1 MKALLFGSIGVL
13 ADTSAMQLDA
23 INRSFIVHD
32 LDWSWSE
39 EEYRLMLTQ
48 AGGQN
53 RVRWYAQSVV
63 GEPLDER
70 IIQSIHKTKTRLF
83 NDALDVD
90 GITLRPGVLRLLEE
104 ARSAGVLTA
113 WVTSTEMSN
122 LHAIAHG
129 CRKLTLLDQF
139 NHVTNRATVSHAK
152 PHPAPYI
159 DTLKYFNVA
168 PSQAIA
174 IEDTQVCLASSLAA
188 ELTTLLTPTRFSMGQ
203 DFSGAVSVVSHLG
216 NPDQPA
222 THLSGSNLLKQ
233 GMVSV
238 AQLDEL
244 TACTQPAP
252 SQRAAELI

>member
-23 INRSFIVHD
+23 LNRSFIVHD
-32 LDWSWSE
+32 LDWYWSE

-48 AGGQN
+48 AGGQS

-70 IIQSIHKTKTRLF
+70 TIRSIHKTTTRLF

-90 GITLRPGVLRLLEE
+90 GITLRPGVLRLLDE
-104 ARSAGVLTA
+104 ARFAGQLTA

-129 CRKLTLLDQF
+129 CQRLTLLDQF
-139 NHVTNRATVSHAK
+139 VHITTRGTVSNDK
-152 PHPAPYI
+152 PHPAPYVE
-159 DTLKYFNVA
+159 TLKHLNVA
-168 PSQAIA
+168 PADAIV
-174 IEDTQVCLASSLAA
+174 IEDAQVGLASSLAA
-188 ELTTLLTPTRFSMGQ
+188 HLATLVTPTRFSKGQ

-216 NPDQPA
+216 NSDQPA
-222 THLSGSNLLKQ
+222 IRLSGCNVLKQ
-233 GMVSV
+233 GMVSM
-238 AQLDEL
+238 AQLEEL
-244 TACTQPAP
+244 TARAVPARA
-252 SQRAAELI
+252 QRSAELI

>member
-13 ADTSAMQLDA
+13 ADTSAMQLGA
-23 INRSFIVHD
+23 INRSFIAHD

-48 AGGQN
+48 AGGQS

-70 IIQSIHKTKTRLF
+70 TIRSIHKTKTRLF

-90 GITLRPGVLRLLEE
+90 GITLRPGVLRLLKE

-113 WVTSTEMSN
+113 WVTSTETSN

-129 CRKLTLLDQF
+129 SRHLALLDQF
-139 NHVTNRATVSHAK
+139 DHVTNRANVSNEK

-159 DTLKYFNVA
+159 ETLKHLNVA
-168 PSQAIA
+168 PAQAIA
-174 IEDTQVCLASSLAA
+174 IEDSQVCLASSLAA
-188 ELTTLLTPTRFSMGQ
+188 QLITLLTPTSFSTGQ

-216 NPDQPA
+216 NPDHPA
-222 THLSGSNLLKQ
+222 THLSGNNLLKQ
-233 GMVSV
+233 GMVSM
-238 AQLDEL
+238 AQLEEL
-244 TACTQPAP
+244 TACEAP
-252 SQRAAELI
+252 TLGQRTVELS